1 MSPAIVATG
10 IIQVKPSIYSSFYIT
25 LRGLADGKTASCR
38 VSDMRSFYR
47 EVRAISTLHNRHGAV
62 NRQPR
67 SRSSSLLFLFTM
79 SDEGDD
85 YENFNSD
92 DDDCVDPLFDA
103 YRNMQSMFDEQ
114 PFQGYDADFDAYD
127 AKDSNLDAAVAA
139 WYAALQKCT
148 DGDQRSNDAF
158 SAALN
163 IAEAG
168 MKTVYAST
176 LRTQVQ
182 QNNRRRSS

>member
-1 MSPAIVATG
+1 
-10 IIQVKPSIYSSFYIT
+10 
-25 LRGLADGKTASCR
+25 
-38 VSDMRSFYR
+38 
-47 EVRAISTLHNRHGAV
+47 
-62 NRQPR
+62 
-67 SRSSSLLFLFTM
+67 M

-85 YENFNSD
+85 YDNYGSD
-92 DDDCVDPLFDA
+92 EDNRVDPLFDA
-103 YRNMQSMFDEQ
+103 YRNMQGMFDEN
-114 PFQGYDADFDAYD
+114 PFPGYDADFDAYD

-139 WYAALQKCT
+139 WYAALQRLNF
-148 DGDQRSNDAF
+148 GDQRSNDAF

-182 QNNRRRSS
+182 QNKRRRSS

>member
-1 MSPAIVATG
+1 
-10 IIQVKPSIYSSFYIT
+10 
-25 LRGLADGKTASCR
+25 
-38 VSDMRSFYR
+38 MRSFYR
-47 EVRAISTLHNRHGAV
+47 EVHAISTLHNRHGAV

-85 YENFNSD
+85 YENSNSD

-139 WYAALQKCT
+139 WYAALQRLNF
-148 DGDQRSNDAF
+148 GDQRSSDAF
-158 SAALN
+158 AAALG

-168 MKTVYAST
+168 MKAAYNAT

-182 QNNRRRSS
+182 NGKRRRPS